1 LPSLAIYFPF
11 RVPDNLIAFGI
22 DDVQMVHV
30 WLVEEVVVDG
40 RDLGF

>member
-1 LPSLAIYFPF
+1 LAAVDVYFPF

-30 WLVEEVVVDG
+30 RLVK
-40 RDLGF
+40 